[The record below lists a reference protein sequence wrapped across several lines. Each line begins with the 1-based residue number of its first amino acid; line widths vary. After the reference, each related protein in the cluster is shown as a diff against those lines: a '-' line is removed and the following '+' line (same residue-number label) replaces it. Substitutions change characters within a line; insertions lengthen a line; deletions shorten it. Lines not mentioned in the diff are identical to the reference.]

1 MLHSCQRIDV
11 FYGRYSLSCSQG
23 TPNSFPNCS
32 IIAAVPVVAA
42 LFSRQRGRIK
52 ISVFGLDWMVVW
64 GSLIVKFGHL
74 FSVKSCIANQS
85 PKSYSSI
92 SCNFLA
98 WIRNT
103 VKCSIRDWK
112 WKVVLHFRP
121 DSKVFQ
127 MAFWKQNKD
136 KIYSLTYKL
145 LDSRYV
151 YYFMK
156 HRQEAILYLWK
167 SCLQKK

>member
-1 MLHSCQRIDV
+1 MASCCIHVKGLLTRHTKLLSKLFNNCCSPSCGCIV
-11 FYGRYSLSCSQG
+11 F
-23 TPNSFPNCS
+23 
-32 IIAAVPVVAA
+32 
-42 LFSRQRGRIK
+42 RQRGRIK

-64 GSLIVKFGHL
+64 GSLIVKIGHL

-92 SCNFLA
+92 SWNFWA

-103 VKCSIRDWK
+103 VKCSIKDCK
-112 WKVVLHFRP
+112 WKVVLHFHP
-121 DSKVFQ
+121 ESKVFQ

-145 LDSRYV
+145 VDSRYV

-156 HRQEAILYLWK
+156 HGQEAILYL
-167 SCLQKK
+167 

>member
-1 MLHSCQRIDV
+1 MASCCIHVKGLPFLWTIFFVMLTRHTKLLSKLFNNCCSPSCGCIV
-11 FYGRYSLSCSQG
+11 FQ
-23 TPNSFPNCS
+23 
-32 IIAAVPVVAA
+32 AK
-42 LFSRQRGRIK
+42 RIK
-52 ISVFGLDWMVVW
+52 ISVFGLHRMVVW
-64 GSLIVKFGHL
+64 GSLIVKFRHL

-103 VKCSIRDWK
+103 VKCSIKDWK

-121 DSKVFQ
+121 DGKVFQ
-127 MAFWKQNKD
+127 MAFWKQNKE
-136 KIYSLTYKL
+136 KIYSLTNKL

-156 HRQEAILYLWK
+156 HGQEAILYL
-167 SCLQKK
+167 